1 MRNCEICN
9 NQFIPISVTGQEQK
23 YCSKYCRNKA
33 GNNRRIEKIKNEV
46 ISNNENRFNDN
57 NEEMQE
63 QIIELKNDLQRLKE
77 LFVISLKNANTLTEC
92 TLKLTE
98 KVDDILNN

>member
-46 ISNNENRFNDN
+46 ISINANRFNDN

-77 LFVISLKNANTLTEC
+77 LFVLS
-92 TLKLTE
+92 
-98 KVDDILNN
+98 LNNTNKLIEVNTKLAEIIND

>member
-46 ISNNENRFNDN
+46 ISINQNRFNDN

-63 QIIELKNDLQRLKE
+63 QIIELKNDVERLKE
-77 LFVISLKNANTLTEC
+77 LLIISFKNTNTLTES
-92 TLKLTE
+92 TLRLTD
-98 KVDDILNN
+98 KVQDILNN